1 MASRIDIYLVGR
13 KLPLLLRLFLLLCLN
28 SFVIHHCL
36 AAEKPAALPKWLLSA
51 IEVDRKSAHPGTFE
65 EASYEG
71 KRVFQFIRGDRADTG
86 DEHILFSEDGKEIC
100 KFGGFAG
107 HVTSGS
113 CSIGRI
119 TFVRA
124 L

>member
-1 MASRIDIYLVGR
+1 MYLVRR
-13 KLPLLLRLFLLLCLN
+13 KLQLLPRVFLLLCLYP
-28 SFVIHHCL
+28 FVIQHCL
-36 AAEKPAALPKWLLSA
+36 AAEKAAALPKWLLSA
-51 IEVDRKSAHPGTFE
+51 MEVDRKSAHPGTFE

-71 KRVFQFIRGDRADTG
+71 KRVFQFTRGDRADTG

-107 HVTSGS
+107 HVISGS